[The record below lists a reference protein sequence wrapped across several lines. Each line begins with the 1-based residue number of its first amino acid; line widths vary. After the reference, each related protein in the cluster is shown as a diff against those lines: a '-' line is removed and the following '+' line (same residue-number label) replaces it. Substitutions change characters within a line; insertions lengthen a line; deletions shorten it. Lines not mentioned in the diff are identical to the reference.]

1 MSFIYADG
9 MSTWHVASGTKKD
22 PIMLEANVVKCPDG
36 SLFMS
41 WTTGGDVEPSDENY
55 VCCSK
60 SFDFGRTWT
69 ENKVLF
75 MHPRK
80 GMFCPETTLIGG
92 KIVCFPGAYNH
103 FLDTSFCQ
111 DFMTFMSESPDLGET
126 FSTPRFLGSAING
139 IHVKNVYEYGDKIIC
154 GVSWNE
160 CADDVWASFENAN
173 KKCIVA
179 GREYPPAGCN
189 GRFIFPHPLC
199 HNEYCGAMI
208 SEDGGKNWRIFGKIG
223 RNGMHL
229 TEPLIGFLSDG
240 TLVMLMRNNADTGL
254 YESRSSDGGM
264 TWSEVQKTDIPSTIV
279 KVSLV
284 KDKNGRFYLLNHASN
299 NRYDRTSLDLWISD
313 DDMKTWSQKI
323 NLIRS
328 DDGVPCTYP
337 DAFIDEERGML
348 CFGWDDRRN
357 IYYSEYPIR

>member
-41 WTTGGDVEPSDENY
+41 WTTGGDREPVEENY
-55 VCCSK
+55 VAYSR
-60 SFDFGRTWT
+60 SFDGGRSWT
-69 ENKVLF
+69 EQNVLF
-75 MHPRK
+75 MHPKK
-80 GMFCPETTLIGG
+80 GMFCPETTLIDG
-92 KIVCFPGAYNH
+92 KIACFPASY
-103 FLDTSFCQ
+103 FSWDDTSFYQ
-111 DFMTFMSESPDLGET
+111 DVMTFISESSDFGRT
-126 FSTPRFLGSAING
+126 FTSPRSVGNAING
-139 IHVKNVYEYGDKIIC
+139 IHVKNVCRFGERLVGAC
-154 GVSWNE
+154 SFVE
-160 CADDVWASFENAN
+160 CDGENWASFKDA
-173 KKCIVA
+173 KRPCIVA
-179 GREYPPAGCN
+179 GREYPRTQAN
-189 GRFIFPHPLC
+189 IFPNPIY
-199 HNEYCGAMI
+199 HNEYCGVII
-208 SEDGGKNWRIFGKIG
+208 SDDDGKTWRLCGKIG
-223 RNGMHL
+223 KNGMYL
-229 TEPLIGFLSDG
+229 VEPAIGQLSDG
-240 TLVMLMRNNADTGL
+240 TLVMLIRHNGDTGL
-254 YESRSSDGGM
+254 YESRSHDGGE